1 MPEGEADLFMNLWM
15 KGTEGREVF
24 SIKSPPCK
32 SFRGNHGLPYNVDKE
47 PYLTL
52 AARQHG
58 EAWEHPFISVYEPF
72 TSDEGK
78 SIESIKGFDDENG
91 NKDFAGLHIT
101 QKLGREDFVFASY
114 GGKTASHKNK
124 STDATY
130 ALVGIEKNGDLVLFM
145 GNGSNLIANG
155 FSILAQEKGNVV
167 LEQKG
172 DDLYLNN
179 EVPVTISFNKKEKKF
194 EVGELRK
201 IEF

>member
-1 MPEGEADLFMNLWM
+1 MNLWM

-72 TSDEGK
+72 TSEEGK

-91 NKDFAGLHIT
+91 NKDFAGIQVKH
-101 QKLGREDFVFASY
+101 KSGREDFIFSAH
-114 GGKTASHKNK
+114 GNK
-124 STDATY
+124 VAKYKGMTSDA
-130 ALVGIEKNGDLVLFM
+130 ALALIGNEMNGDFVLFM
-145 GNGSNLIANG
+145 GNGTQLKANG
-155 FSILAQEKGNVV
+155 LFFATTVKGNVV
-167 LEQKG
+167 LEKKKKEI
-172 DDLYLNN
+172 YLHN
-179 EVPVTISFNKKEKKF
+179 EVPVIISINNKNIKF
-194 EVGELRK
+194 EVGEFRK

>member
-1 MPEGEADLFMNLWM
+1 MNLWM

-24 SIKSPPCK
+24 SIKSPPNK
-32 SFRGNHGLPYNVDKE
+32 AFRDNGGLPYKVDKE
-47 PYLTL
+47 PYLTF

-72 TSDEGK
+72 TSEQGK
-78 SIESIKGFDDENG
+78 SISAIQSFDDVNG
-91 NKDFAGLHIT
+91 SKEFAGLQIT
-101 QKLGREDFVFASY
+101 SKSGREDFVFSSY
-114 GGKTASHKNK
+114 GGKTATYKSM

-145 GNGSNLIANG
+145 GNGTKLNANG

-167 LEQKG
+167 VEQKG
-172 DDLYLNN
+172 GELYLHN

-194 EVGELRK
+194 EVGEIRE
-201 IEF
+201 IELE